1 MPQLLEFNWLNKFDI
16 ISKRERKRKLIFCSK
31 AATTTTTKNVSRER
45 IIIDFN
51 SELIT
56 MKHENFH
63 LKIKNS

>member
-1 MPQLLEFNWLNKFDI
+1 MPQWLEFNWLNKFDI
-16 ISKRERKRKLIFCSK
+16 ISKREKKKLIFCSK

-63 LKIKNS
+63 FSIKNS